1 MKQKKDYFPVLEA
14 VIFSSEKPVR
24 FSDLLSITELKR
36 NNLQEILD
44 LLIAKYRQ
52 DEFGISLKKYN
63 DAYIFQTKK
72 KYADYVENLF
82 DINKVTSLSTA
93 AMETLAIIA
102 YRQPVTRS
110 EIEEIRGVKV
120 ERTLSTLG
128 KYNLIMELGRKETIG
143 NPILYGTTNE
153 FLQYLDIEK
162 LSQLPEIEKIE
173 QLFAENIEDKT
184 DDNTNKTDKSEDDK
198 NIDIGQMNNIKT
210 DNNSYSEVN

>member
-1 MKQKKDYFPVLEA
+1 MDQCKEYFPILEA

-24 FSDLLSITELKR
+24 FSDLLSITELDKKK
-36 NNLQEILD
+36 LQKILD
-44 LLIAKYRQ
+44 LLMEKYRR
-52 DEFGISLKKYN
+52 EESGILLKKYS

-72 KYADYVENLF
+72 EYADYVEKLF

-143 NPILYGTTNE
+143 NPILYGTTSD
-153 FLQYLDIEK
+153 FLQYLDIED
-162 LSQLPEIEKIE
+162 LSELPEIEKIE
-173 QLFAENIEDKT
+173 QLFAENIEDENI
-184 DDNTNKTDKSEDDK
+184 DDKSVDNDD
-198 NIDIGQMNNIKT
+198 MNNEKI
-210 DNNSYSEVN
+210 DNDRYSEVN

>member
-1 MKQKKDYFPVLEA
+1 MEQKKDYFPVLEA

-24 FSDLLSITELKR
+24 LSDLSSITGLERDKLKK
-36 NNLQEILD
+36 ILD
-44 LLIAKYRQ
+44 LLIEKYRQ

-72 KYADYVENLF
+72 QYANYVEKLF

-128 KYNLIMELGRKETIG
+128 KYNLILELGRKETIG
-143 NPILYGTTNE
+143 NPILYGTTDE
-153 FLQYLDIEK
+153 FLQYLDIEN

-173 QLFAENIEDKT
+173 QLFAENIDDKNN
-184 DDNTNKTDKSEDDK
+184 DKNNNRNDNGNNDKEDDK
-198 NIDIGQMNNIKT
+198 IDDSKKKIEKNEIL
-210 DNNSYSEVN
+210 